1 MRLKALGSGVGL
13 KRRCLQSMKL
23 TAHAVNLRCEA
34 PVLFLSVHL
43 YLPCLQVLVVVI
55 ELVAMERLASLGL
68 YLKHSRKPSVS
79 RPCLTEGCGRWQ
91 RDQDT
96 KDLHARKTQRTCMR
110 GLACRGTKTHLT
122 TFSVRPATSRASEKI
137 GKSTASDATERRT
150 APKSSAHARIIP

>member
-1 MRLKALGSGVGL
+1 VRVLRLKALGSGVGL

-43 YLPCLQVLVVVI
+43 CLPCLQVLVVVV
-55 ELVAMERLASLGL
+55 ELVAMEPLASLGL

-110 GLACRGTKTHLT
+110 GLACRGTKTQRT
-122 TFSVRPATSRASEKI
+122 CMREKSR
-137 GKSTASDATERRT
+137 ERGRE
-150 APKSSAHARIIP
+150 SRQERAHARTVALFMFKS